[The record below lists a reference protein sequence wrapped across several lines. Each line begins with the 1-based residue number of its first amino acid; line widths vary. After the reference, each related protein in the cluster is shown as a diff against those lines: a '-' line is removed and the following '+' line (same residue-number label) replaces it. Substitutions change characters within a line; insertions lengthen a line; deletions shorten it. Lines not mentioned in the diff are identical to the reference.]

1 MIEGKSPMDQ
11 SGTTDRISAG
21 DRVIASDGTEV
32 GTVAALHRTYLL
44 VEKGVLFLTDYHVPY
59 QAVDRYDGDDGT
71 VRLNVTGD
79 EALNSG
85 WDQHPDD
92 PEDEPVDTLL
102 TGAAT
107 VPDPPDI
114 AVIEPDDDPLRSSER
129 GD

>member
-1 MIEGKSPMDQ
+1 MDQ
-11 SGTTDRISAG
+11 SGITDRISAG
-21 DRVIASDGTEV
+21 DRVISSDGKEV

-59 QAVDRYDGDDGT
+59 QAVDRYDAADGT

-107 VPDPPDI
+107 VPDPPDV
-114 AVIEPDDDPLRSSER
+114 AVIDPGDDPLRS
-129 GD
+129 GDRED

>member
-1 MIEGKSPMDQ
+1 MDQ
-11 SGTTDRISAG
+11 SGTANRISAG
-21 DRVIASDGTEV
+21 DRVVSSDGKEV

-59 QAVDRYDGDDGT
+59 QAVDRYDADEG
-71 VRLNVTGD
+71 VVYLNVTGD

-114 AVIEPDDDPLRSSER
+114 AVIEPDDDPIRSRER